1 MTIDKIKHYMHP
13 VIFNHWAECQDIEVI
28 KLAASNLER
37 EMKDGILQG
46 IQYHAELNFLQIK
59 LG

>member
-1 MTIDKIKHYMHP
+1 MHP